1 VIDFFLTIGHA
12 IMTPLYYMTSGIL
25 IVFHGL
31 FSDVL
36 SIPEGGSWALSI
48 GGTDPIDMEYK
59 LADQV
64 QKELTVVRL
73 ETGASLFRS
82 LADGFDKASQIISGS
97 RATD

>member
-1 VIDFFLTIGHA
+1 
-12 IMTPLYYMTSGIL
+12 
-25 IVFHGL
+25 
-31 FSDVL
+31 
-36 SIPEGGSWALSI
+36 
-48 GGTDPIDMEYK
+48 MEYK